1 VRRCFGSF
9 WATVH
14 AGILEVTHLRRHLL
28 AVALGLAVLAAAFVS
43 LPGVV
48 DVLTGA
54 PPGDA
59 ELVRPTGYVLLAPLS
74 NTLDAL
80 TFLSLDRAKALLVT
94 WMVLLFGL
102 GALRRGSGRRRL
114 LRAILGALIPVGFA
128 VAAVLLPRPVPRLM
142 TLERAVSV
150 LDFHSHT
157 QASHDGRHGWTL
169 DRVAAWHAA
178 QGFQAAYI
186 TDHNKPSPGSTD
198 AVIPLLPGVEWSV
211 YRQHIVALGAVAPLD
226 LAPFSY
232 DTPGMLGLFDAVHVQ
247 GALAIASL
255 PEYWVNHREDLEQFV
270 TAGVDGF
277 EVVNCAP
284 KALAFPTSARGDV
297 IDMARHHDLLVT
309 GASDNHGWGRVTC
322 VWNLSIAGAHGF
334 ASNHV
339 VARPLALQQG
349 DLPALSAGWSQFW
362 LMFRTIS
369 WPERI
374 SWLTWIAL
382 LAIWRDPR
390 RRKGQGAGLGMLAR
404 TLGRP
409 AEPEPES

>member
-1 VRRCFGSF
+1 M
-9 WATVH
+9 
-14 AGILEVTHLRRHLL
+14 THLRRHLL
-28 AVALGLAVLAAAFVS
+28 AVALGLVVLGAAFVS

-59 ELVRPTGYVLLAPLS
+59 ELVRPATYVLLAPLS

-80 TFLSLDRAKALLVT
+80 TFLSLDRAKALLLT
-94 WMVLLFGL
+94 WMVLLFGW

-114 LRAILGALIPVGFA
+114 VRAIVWALVPVGFA
-128 VAAVLLPRPVPRLM
+128 VAAVLLPRPVPRLV
-142 TLERAVSV
+142 TPEPGASV

-157 QASHDGRHGWTL
+157 EASHDGRPGWTL

-198 AVIPLLPGVEWSV
+198 FVIPLLPGVEWSV
-211 YRQHIVALGAVAPLD
+211 YRQHIVALGSAAPLD
-226 LAPFSY
+226 LAPYSR
-232 DTPGMLGLFDAVHVQ
+232 DTPGMLGLFAALHSQ
-247 GALAIASL
+247 GALAIGSI
-255 PEYWVNHREDLEQFV
+255 PEYWLNHREDLELFV
-270 TAGVDGF
+270 AAGVDGF
-277 EVVNCAP
+277 EIVNCAP
-284 KALAFPTSARGDV
+284 KALAFSTSARGDV
-297 IDMARHHDLLVT
+297 IDLARRHNLLVT

-349 DLPALSAGWSQFW
+349 DLPALEAGWSQFW

-382 LAIWRDPR
+382 IAIWRDPR
-390 RRKGQGAGLGMLAR
+390 RRKGQRAGLGMLAR
-404 TLGRP
+404 SLGRR
-409 AEPEPES
+409 AEPESER

>member
-1 VRRCFGSF
+1 VS
-9 WATVH
+9 
-14 AGILEVTHLRRHLL
+14 HLRRHLL
-28 AVALGLAVLAAAFVS
+28 AVALGFVVFGAAFVS
-43 LPGVV
+43 LPGAV

-59 ELVRPTGYVLLAPLS
+59 DLVRPTLYVLIAPLS

-80 TFLSLDRAKALLVT
+80 TFLSLDRAKAFLLSWV
-94 WMVLLFGL
+94 VLLAVW

-114 LRAILGALIPVGFA
+114 VRAVLGALIPVGFA
-128 VAAVLLPRPVPRLM
+128 VAAVLLPRPVPRLV
-142 TLERAVSV
+142 TTEPGVSV

-157 QASHDGRHGWTL
+157 KASHDGRPGWTL
-169 DRVAAWHAA
+169 ESVAAWHAA

-186 TDHNKPSPGSTD
+186 TDHNKPSAGSTD
-198 AVIPLLPGVEWSV
+198 AAIPMLPGVEWSV
-211 YRQHIVALGAVAPLD
+211 YRQHIVALGDSAPLD
-226 LAPFSY
+226 LAPYSR
-232 DTPGMLGLFDAVHVQ
+232 DTPGMLGLFAALHTM
-247 GALAIASL
+247 GALAIGSL

-277 EVVNCAP
+277 EIVNCAP
-284 KALAFPTSARGDV
+284 KALAFRSSARDDV
-297 IDMARHHDLLVT
+297 IDLARHHDLLVT

-349 DLPALSAGWSQFW
+349 DLPAASAAWSQFW

-382 LAIWRDPR
+382 IAIWRDPR
-390 RRKGQGAGLGMLAR
+390 RRKGQGAGLGILAR
-404 TLGRP
+404 SLGSRP
-409 AEPEPES
+409 AEEAP